1 MLKKSLES
9 SNSSTFRIDF
19 EKMRVNLPEAFLFL
33 LLFEILVLLLFGEF
47 SGVVSASFKKGL
59 LLNTFFGSSGLVAGG
74 LGALDF
80 FIDDFLS
87 LDLGVTA
94 VLGIHCGPA
103 VGVVW
108 TGEGIVV

>member
-1 MLKKSLES
+1 M
-9 SNSSTFRIDF
+9 
-19 EKMRVNLPEAFLFL
+19 PEAFLFL
-33 LLFEILVLLLFGEF
+33 LLFETFVLLLFGEF

-59 LLNTFFGSSGLVAGG
+59 LLNTFFGCSELVVAGG
-74 LGALDF
+74 LGAFDF
-80 FIDDFLS
+80 FNDDFLS

-94 VLGIHCGPA
+94 VVLGIHCGPA

>member
-1 MLKKSLES
+1 M
-9 SNSSTFRIDF
+9 
-19 EKMRVNLPEAFLFL
+19 PEAFLFL
-33 LLFEILVLLLFGEF
+33 LLFETFVLLLFGEF

-59 LLNTFFGSSGLVAGG
+59 LLNTFFGSSELVVAGG
-74 LGALDF
+74 LGAFDF

-103 VGVVW
+103 VVGVVW

>member
-1 MLKKSLES
+1 M
-9 SNSSTFRIDF
+9 
-19 EKMRVNLPEAFLFL
+19 PEAFLFL
-33 LLFEILVLLLFGEF
+33 LLFETFVLLLFGEF
-47 SGVVSASFKKGL
+47 SGVVSASFKKG
-59 LLNTFFGSSGLVAGG
+59 FFGSSELVAGG

>member
-1 MLKKSLES
+1 M
-9 SNSSTFRIDF
+9 
-19 EKMRVNLPEAFLFL
+19 PEAFLFL
-33 LLFEILVLLLFGEF
+33 LLFETFVLLLFGEF

-59 LLNTFFGSSGLVAGG
+59 LLNTFFGSSELVVAGG
-74 LGALDF
+74 LGAFDF

-94 VLGIHCGPA
+94 VVLGIHCRPEIGDI
-103 VGVVW
+103 W

>member
-1 MLKKSLES
+1 MIG
-9 SNSSTFRIDF
+9 TFSRDLA
-19 EKMRVNLPEAFLFL
+19 EVNLFLLDREFLEGLGLGRPEAFLFL

-80 FIDDFLS
+80 FNDDFLS

-94 VLGIHCGPA
+94 VVGPA
-103 VGVVW
+103 VEVVW
-108 TGEGIVV
+108 TGEGIFV